1 MEQELDTVLSP
12 KVSVAGTGL
21 DIQEDCTVTMVGGD
35 VSRQLS
41 GATAQTV
48 TVTAS

>member
-1 MEQELDTVLSP
+1 MGGAGSGYQRTP
-12 KVSVAGTGL
+12 TVSVAGTGL
-21 DIQEDCTVTMVGGD
+21 DPANCTVTMTGGD
-35 VSRQLS
+35 AARQLS

>member
-1 MEQELDTVLSP
+1 MLAP

-21 DIQEDCTVTMVGGD
+21 DQEDCTVTMTGGD